1 MDSNGSPLDLATGM
15 PPVVGPDLSTGIVNL
30 PAPASER
37 SPYAGELHRGY
48 IQSWNFT
55 LERQLPSNVLASIA
69 YVGTQTVHQFAD
81 LDINAGY
88 PGSGSAGLP
97 YAAKFGRTQPTNMWD
112 GYSEL
117 SLPLPA
123 DLDPKAVLE
132 RPHAPGRL
140 YLVKG
145 NQHDRR

>member
-1 MDSNGSPLDLATGM
+1 MPLSRPLRGFYPLTVNFAFPGPNGFTQAVDSNGSPLDLATGM

-97 YAAKFGRTQPTNMWD
+97 YAAKFGRTQPTNMWT
-112 GYSEL
+112 
-117 SLPLPA
+117 A
-123 DLDPKAVLE
+123 I
-132 RPHAPGRL
+132 
-140 YLVKG
+140 
-145 NQHDRR
+145 